1 MILKEKNYKK
11 SFASAF
17 TLIEM
22 VIVIAVIGILMGIA
36 FNGISSVQQNARDTR
51 RISDLRKAQTQLE
64 LFFNRCGHYPVDAVT
79 TCGNAD
85 VGARSM
91 NWSNLT
97 TALGLVVN
105 QNEVPDDPIKNKQG
119 QGSYQYAFKEDGLG
133 YIIGANTERVGS
145 NLDVTGT
152 LGGINCDTYYCMSS

>member
-1 MILKEKNYKK
+1 MILKGKKYKK

-51 RISDLRKAQTQLE
+51 RISDLRKVQTQLE
-64 LFFNRCGHYPVDAVT
+64 LFFNRCGHYPVDAA
-79 TCGNAD
+79 TCGNAN
-85 VGARSM
+85 VGAGNM

-119 QGSYQYAFKEDGLG
+119 QGSYQYGFEEDGLG
-133 YIIGANTERVGS
+133 YVIGANTERVGS
-145 NLDVTGT
+145 NLDITGT
-152 LGGINCDTYYCMSS
+152 QSGINCDTYYCISS